1 VKNARAAALP
11 LCSNRAMHPDRRT
24 FLIAAAAALPLAAP
38 AQQRAALVDPL
49 RLGADRGLAAA
60 GLVPALLRAFGR
72 DTGIAIKLAT
82 APSAQ
87 VLEQL
92 DRGEIDV
99 TLTDAP
105 ALEDQLVAAGL
116 AHDARVV
123 ADVQFVL
130 LGPAP
135 AKGKTTGD
143 TVLPGGVRD
152 IAEALRT
159 IHAAGAPFLSAG
171 DGSGA
176 HLIEQAL
183 WRAAQVAPAAPWYRP
198 AAQGAALAAEARA
211 AGAFAIVERGL
222 GAAGAPQ
229 AVRVDGDARLVAPAR
244 VLRAF
249 RSRHPAAKIFSD
261 WIAGT
266 KGRAVVRSLR
276 GFA

>member
-1 VKNARAAALP
+1 
-11 LCSNRAMHPDRRT
+11 MHTDRRA
-24 FLIAAAAALPLAAP
+24 FLIAAAAAAAAAVPLPAT

-49 RLGADRGLAAA
+49 RLGADRGLADA

-72 DTGIAIKLAT
+72 DTGIAVKLAI

-105 ALEDQLVAAGL
+105 ALEDKLVAAGL
-116 AHDARVV
+116 AHDARSV
-123 ADVQFVL
+123 ATVQFVL
-130 LGPAP
+130 IGPAP
-135 AKGKTTGD
+135 ARGKTAGD
-143 TVLPGGVRD
+143 TVLPAQTRD

-159 IHAAGAPFLSAG
+159 LHAAGAPFLSAN

-176 HLIEQAL
+176 HLAEQAA
-183 WRAAQVAPAAPWYRP
+183 WRLAQVAPAAPWYRP
-198 AAQGAALAAEARA
+198 AAQASALAAEARA
-211 AGAFAIVERGL
+211 AGAFAIVERAL

-229 AVRVDGDARLVAPAR
+229 AVRVEGDARLVAPAR

-261 WIAGT
+261 WITGP
-266 KGRAVVRSLR
+266 KGRAVARGLR